1 MNASKQQEESL
12 LSVGDFFFF
21 FFLATF
27 CPCNSTVGS
36 SNAGTVKL
44 FYERT

>member
-1 MNASKQQEESL
+1 MNASKQQEGSL
-12 LSVGDFFFF
+12 LSVGDFFF